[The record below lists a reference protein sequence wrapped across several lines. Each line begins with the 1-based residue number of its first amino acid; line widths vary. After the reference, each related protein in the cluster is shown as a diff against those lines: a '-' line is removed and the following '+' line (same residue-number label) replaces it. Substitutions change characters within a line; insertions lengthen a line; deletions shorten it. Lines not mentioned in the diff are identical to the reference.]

1 MVSSIVLPDVAGV
14 EEPVSVD
21 DLGRGCGVVQVP
33 ARCRVQMFFFINS
46 CPKEKVRIKAQIVK

>member
-33 ARCRVQMFFFINS
+33 ARGRVQMFKIIR
-46 CPKEKVRIKAQIVK
+46 CTKEKVRIESQLVK

>member
-21 DLGRGCGVVQVP
+21 DLGRGCGVVQAP
-33 ARCRVQMFFFINS
+33 ARVRVQMFKIIR
-46 CPKEKVRIKAQIVK
+46 CTKEKVRIEAQLVK